1 MAQDNTSGVVLA
13 EIDLSE
19 CPVGKILDYNE
30 PDKRVEEKVFK
41 GWNNALEWGPKQGK
55 RPSSYRVVRDG
66 EVQVLEHHNKTGRC
80 LTTGEPLWGDYTVEA
95 AVRQLNAFTQP
106 NNDDRHAIVGLS
118 GVMVRYQD
126 LRRYYIFGIEGHERF
141 VLYRREDEAWTMLAD
156 YRNGVD
162 RSQYY
167 HLRVVCEGQRLAC
180 YVDGEQVF
188 VAYDEQFPMG
198 KVGIRTNTRS
208 RMYGV
213 RVTASEPARAAYVS
227 RQSAYDREVAE
238 ASEKYPQPV
247 LWKRIDI
254 SEYWPCQ
261 VRLGDFRG
269 AGKKEIVLQ
278 QEMESGPRVVCLD
291 MEGEKQWD
299 KVYAAASGLHTK
311 HRVLHDLDGD
321 GVEDFIGVEGDL
333 LRMISGRTGEV
344 TAETE
349 LPKTGPYRGFRGE
362 SVAPYLHKLGAVWP
376 CRIRKT
382 EKAQD
387 LILRDG
393 DGAGTGYSIWAYDEQ
408 LNLRWRQDA
417 HDSWYGMYLW
427 FCDVDGDGRDEILP
441 GYQLYDGDGNLLWLM
456 EGAEYIEDSGG
467 AGHVDHAA
475 FGELDGDESNGPEIG
490 IAGSDPGFFLV
501 DARTGALLRHHRFGH
516 VQGIYAGNFRPD
528 LPGLEMW
535 MGNRWENYGIMNLVS
550 GQGDPLTRF
559 EPDTISQGGP
569 PVNWSGDGEELMFLY
584 SSKEA
589 FGFYD
594 AKGRKVV
601 RPAACEGLP
610 FEWAYGFNEDVVGDA
625 RDEIVYVH
633 EGAVYIVTQDRGY
646 PLGEQIYAPERKFDI
661 SLPGWKLNEG
671 EGSSG

>member
-1 MAQDNTSGVVLA
+1 MAQDSKSSVVLA

-19 CPVGKILDYNE
+19 CPAGKILDYRD
-30 PDKRVEEKVFK
+30 PDKRLEEKVFK

-80 LTTGEPLWGDYTVEA
+80 LTTGEPLWE
-95 AVRQLNAFTQP
+95 P
-106 NNDDRHAIVGLS
+106 HAIVGLS

-126 LRRYYIFGIEGHERF
+126 LRRYYIFAIEGYERF

-299 KVYAAASGLHTK
+299 KVYAAASALHTK
-311 HRVLHDLDGD
+311 HRVVHDLDGD

-362 SVAPYLHKLGAVWP
+362 SVAPYLHKLGALWP